1 MTSSPKSCSDIIYLT
16 DLVRPVDENTYIYSV
31 TKVVSIDFNLKKF
44 LKNILYSFNIFKPRI
59 RPKYSL
65 QLIGLGIIG
74 TIDRVTINGV
84 FLKEQEDYYRDY
96 NSNIIT
102 FDIDIKDRDVIDI
115 SIVYS
120 KRDFIIHNL
129 LY

>member
-74 TIDRVTINGV
+74 IIDRVTINGV